1 MITFD
6 ELMAKWSW
14 KAIRGCPGRYTLNA
28 GPASLSPEDLLGPDV
43 EVSTFRVQA
52 AKDTVLVV
60 RMDRGGLISYR
71 QTNERYLHT
80 LNNAEGFERK
90 LASLGIELK
99 ETIGGE

>member
-1 MITFD
+1 
-6 ELMAKWSW
+6 
-14 KAIRGCPGRYTLNA
+14 
-28 GPASLSPEDLLGPDV
+28 
-43 EVSTFRVQA
+43 
-52 AKDTVLVV
+52 
-60 RMDRGGLISYR
+60 MDRGGLISYR